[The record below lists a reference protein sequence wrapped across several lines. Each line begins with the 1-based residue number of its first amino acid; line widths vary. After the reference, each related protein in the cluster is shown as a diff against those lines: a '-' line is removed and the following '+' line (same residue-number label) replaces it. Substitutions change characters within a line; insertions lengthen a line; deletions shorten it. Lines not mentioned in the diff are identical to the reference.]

1 MDQNQLVN
9 ESKPRS
15 DREQRRRRE
24 NREAII
30 HAAEAVILRRGF
42 TATSMDDVAAEAD
55 FSKATVYRYFR
66 SKAELLF
73 EIMIHFMDEV
83 EERTAVIRLDS
94 KRPAARRLRDILAE
108 MVRYLAEKEN
118 ISRVV
123 MADRTF
129 LRLVPLFH
137 LQADGAPAAKN
148 PFRMFVER
156 IKERRAVQMKGLE
169 SLLAE
174 GMAAGEFRPL
184 DPAAVAAFVSAVV
197 TGVFHERFWSEEK
210 PDLGKNVD
218 MISDLLL
225 RGLTAR
231 GDGRGE
237 AR

>member
-1 MDQNQLVN
+1 MDQGFKTN
-9 ESKPRS
+9 ESTPRG
-15 DREQRRRRE
+15 DREKRRRRE
-24 NREAII
+24 NREAILL
-30 HAAEAVILRRGF
+30 AAEAVILRRGF

-83 EERTAVIRLDS
+83 EERTAAIRLS
-94 KRPAARRLRDILAE
+94 SRRSAALRLRDTLAE
-108 MVRYLAEKEN
+108 MIGYLAEKEN

-137 LQADGAPAAKN
+137 FEADGAPAAKN
-148 PFRMFVER
+148 PFRLFVER
-156 IKERRAVQMKGLE
+156 IKERRAVLLKGLE
-169 SLLAE
+169 GLVAE
-174 GMAAGEFRPL
+174 GIAAGEFRPL
-184 DPAAVAAFVSAVV
+184 DPAAVSAYASAVV

-210 PDLGKNVD
+210 LDLEKTVD

-237 AR
+237 A